1 MLIDKLLKLSSS
13 LNIAEDLD
21 EEELCKI
28 ADKVKTETDIDRES
42 MNEWMDR
49 NDEALKIALQ
59 VKEEKTFPWVGA
71 SDVKFPLITNGAL
84 TFAAREYPQIVR
96 GQTVVD
102 AALFGRDQDGTKC
115 RKAKRLSKHMSWQL
129 LVDSD
134 GWEADTDKLLS
145 MIAVVGTVFRKGYFD
160 VAGNKPVFETCRP
173 DRVYINNNVKTLE
186 SARRITHVTYSYMN
200 EIIEN
205 MNQGLYCTYDP
216 KELADGMD
224 SYNTEMKQLQDS
236 DTAHELL
243 EQHRY
248 LDLDGDGYNEPYIVT
263 YHTASHKIL
272 RIVSRYSAESIKLTE
287 DGKKVRTITPD
298 NYFTDYH
305 FLPSPD
311 GKFLSFGLGTL
322 LYPLNQSIN
331 TTINQMID
339 AGSLLNAQPIIM
351 SAMARV
357 GSPEIKLAPGT
368 INRIEGL
375 GSQSLKD
382 SIMNLPLLPPSPVLF
397 SLLQLLL
404 DAGKEIAGITEI
416 LTGQQPSQNSPA
428 TTVLALI
435 KQGLVQ
441 YNAIHKRVLRSF
453 KKEFL
458 LLYKLNSQYLD
469 IEKYLNMMDDPEASI
484 DDYKV
489 LDIDIRP
496 VSDPN
501 MASETQRLTKAQA
514 IYQLPEVDR
523 RAAAANML
531 QAMDVEDYLIEG
543 LMPPVDPNAPPP
555 PEVQKILAETKKINT
570 EAEGLVVA
578 HQSAVNDLEFKKG
591 ETTLKMADAEIK
603 SNVGDSQIRLNNALA
618 VKALADANK
627 AEQES
632 KHVGDKPIKQ

>member
-1 MLIDKLLKLSSS
+1 MLIDKLLKLASS
-13 LNIAEDLD
+13 LNIAEDLS
-21 EEELCKI
+21 EEELSKI
-28 ADKVKTETDIDRES
+28 AGKVKTETDIDKTS
-42 MNEWMDR
+42 MQEWMER
-49 NDEALKIALQ
+49 NDDAMKIALQ
-59 VKEEKTFPWVGA
+59 AKSEKTFPWAGC

-102 AALFGRDQDGTKC
+102 AALFGRDMDGTKC
-115 RKAKRLSKHMSWQL
+115 KKAKRLSRHMSWQL

-145 MIAVVGTVFRKGYFD
+145 MLAVVGTVFRKGYFD
-160 VAGNKPVFETCRP
+160 TATNKPIFETCRP
-173 DRVYINNNVKTLE
+173 DRICINNNVKSLE
-186 SARRITHVTYSYMN
+186 NARRITHITYSYLN
-200 EIIEN
+200 DIIEN
-205 MNQGLYCTYDP
+205 MNQGLYCEYDA
-216 KELADGMD
+216 KDLCNGMNVYTGTVQSFD
-224 SYNTEMKQLQDS
+224 DS
-236 DTAHELL
+236 DSPHELL

-248 LDLDGDGYNEPYIVT
+248 LDLDGDGYQEPYIVT
-263 YHTASHKIL
+263 YHTGSNKIL
-272 RIVSRYSAESIKLTE
+272 RIVARYSADSIKMTS
-287 DGKKVRTITPD
+287 DGKKVKAIIAD

-311 GKFLSFGLGTL
+311 GKFLSCGLGTL
-322 LYPLNQSIN
+322 LYPLNESIN

-339 AGSLLNAQPIIM
+339 SGTLINSQPIIM

-375 GSQSLKD
+375 GSLALKD
-382 SIMNLPLLPPSPVLF
+382 SIMNLPLLPPSPVLLN
-397 SLLQLLL
+397 LLQLLL

-458 LLYKLNSQYLD
+458 LLYKLNSQFLD
-469 IEKYLNMMDDPEASI
+469 VEKYLNMMDDPEASV
-484 DDYKV
+484 DDYRE

-501 MASETQRLTKAQA
+501 MSSETQRLTKAQA

-523 RAAAANML
+523 RAAANNML
-531 QAMDVEDYLIEG
+531 VSMDVEDYIISQL
-543 LMPPVDPNAPPP
+543 LPPVDPNAPPP
-555 PEVQKILAETKKINT
+555 PDVQKMLAEAKKINT
-570 EAEGLVVA
+570 EAESLVMD
-578 HQSAVNDLEFKKG
+578 HQRAQQELDFKKRS
-591 ETTLKMADAEIK
+591 ETLKMAEIETNSK
-603 SNVGDSQIRLNNALA
+603 VGDSQEKLNHALA
-618 VKALADANK
+618 VKALADAEK
-627 AEQES
+627 AKKEANY
-632 KHVGDKPIKQ
+632 VGSQPTVK